1 MTREKTCRLF
11 VNGEEQLWDGGALP
25 ALLQAFGLDP
35 EAPGFAVALNG
46 AVVPRRAWPHT
57 LLAEGDRLELV
68 AIFKGG

>member
-1 MTREKTCRLF
+1 MTLEKTCRLF

-25 ALLQAFGLDP
+25 ALLRASGLDP
-35 EAPGFAVALNG
+35 AAPGIAVALNG

-68 AIFKGG
+68 GMFKGG